1 MSLQT
6 TPPPSIFLT
15 FRHAWMVRSDR
26 PESEL
31 YDADCWLQV
40 QPSNFELNEASFFM
54 GISHI
59 VYAPIPE
66 HVFIALRAALAHW
79 LEAWILLKGF
89 MKVMAQFIK
98 LLFCLVLILF

>member
-1 MSLQT
+1 ML
-6 TPPPSIFLT
+6 PLPKFLT
-15 FRHAWMVRSDR
+15 FRRAWMVRSDR

-40 QPSNFELNEASFFM
+40 QPTNFELNEASFFM

-66 HVFIALRAALAHW
+66 HVFIALRAALAHI
-79 LEAWILLKGF
+79 LEALNFLKGF
-89 MKVMAQFIK
+89 MKISAAFIK
-98 LLFCLVLILF
+98 L